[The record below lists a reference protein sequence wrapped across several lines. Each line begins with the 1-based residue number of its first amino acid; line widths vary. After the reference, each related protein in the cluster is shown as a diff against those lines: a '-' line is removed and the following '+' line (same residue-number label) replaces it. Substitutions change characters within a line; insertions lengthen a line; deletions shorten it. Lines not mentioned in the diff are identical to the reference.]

1 MKNANA
7 MFRDRNS
14 IFVKDRR
21 TNKWYGMMQMFFLKR
36 QTMQLLEKAISVL
49 HNFLGIITSLE
60 KKETAT

>member
-1 MKNANA
+1 
-7 MFRDRNS
+7 
-14 IFVKDRR
+14 
-21 TNKWYGMMQMFFLKR
+21 MQMQCLGIETVFLLKTEGQINGMERMQVFFLKR